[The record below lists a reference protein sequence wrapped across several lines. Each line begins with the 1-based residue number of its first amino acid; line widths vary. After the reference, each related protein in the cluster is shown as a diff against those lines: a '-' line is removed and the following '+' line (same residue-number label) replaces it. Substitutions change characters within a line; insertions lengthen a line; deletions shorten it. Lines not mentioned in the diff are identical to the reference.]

1 MKKSNPLLADFSV
14 RKRDASEL
22 LSDMIRLG
30 VVVFLGSLEHSCVV
44 NVFLGKERIYTYRY
58 PNRPN
63 ARGLTNGFE
72 SHPVITVA
80 LRLIV
85 G

>member
-22 LSDMIRLG
+22 LSDVIRLG

-44 NVFLGKERIYTYRY
+44 NDFFLGKERNTTHRY
-58 PNRPN
+58 PKPPKRT
-63 ARGLTNGFE
+63 RFDQL
-72 SHPVITVA
+72 V
-80 LRLIV
+80 
-85 G
+85 